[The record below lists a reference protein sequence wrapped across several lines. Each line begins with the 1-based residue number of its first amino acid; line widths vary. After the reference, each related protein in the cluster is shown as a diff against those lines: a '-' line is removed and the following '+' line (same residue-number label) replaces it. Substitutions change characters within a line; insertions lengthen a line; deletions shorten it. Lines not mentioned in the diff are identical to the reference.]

1 MSGTFVPFIEYSKG
15 GFVGRYIC
23 GKSYVAYI
31 IASAQEHPKLM
42 DLGIRFAK
50 KQQKKEDEWSVHLIK
65 KLRANIIII
74 DTNQYAL
81 D

>member
-1 MSGTFVPFIEYSKG
+1 MAKPISFTKRDLEK
-15 GFVGRYIC
+15 
-23 GKSYVAYI
+23 KK
-31 IASAQEHPKLM
+31 QEKRL
-42 DLGIRFAK
+42 A